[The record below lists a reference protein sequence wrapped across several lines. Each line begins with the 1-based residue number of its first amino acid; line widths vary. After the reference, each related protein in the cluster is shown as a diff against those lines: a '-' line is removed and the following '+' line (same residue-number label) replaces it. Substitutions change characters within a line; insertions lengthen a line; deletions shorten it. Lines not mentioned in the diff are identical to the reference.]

1 MFSLNPL
8 DTNQNQVTASG
19 AEEDNTY
26 EELPTSGLNVSNSTT
41 VGDILSK
48 SQLVL
53 RRGLTLLIMVL
64 ILVAGIFASN
74 FLTRLLKWVI
84 SWNRA
89 GCQDAWRL
97 RAAGP
102 HFLQWITLVVSGL
115 LLIAR
120 RTNPPIWLEIRQTW
134 QTGWNSWQAGK
145 APKFTF
151 PLTSTVVKT
160 KPAMMDY

>member
-74 FLTRLLKWVI
+74 FLTRLLK
-84 SWNRA
+84 
-89 GCQDAWRL
+89 
-97 RAAGP
+97 
-102 HFLQWITLVVSGL
+102 
-115 LLIAR
+115 
-120 RTNPPIWLEIRQTW
+120 
-134 QTGWNSWQAGK
+134 
-145 APKFTF
+145 
-151 PLTSTVVKT
+151 
-160 KPAMMDY
+160 